1 MTSAHRRFLSSSRHL
16 HRAHSD
22 HATAKVADH
31 IVHVHAIDLGG
42 RWRNVRQYVL
52 LVEEREGSG
61 LREVGAAA
69 EAAWVSYGERF
80 EGFCRAVLP
89 GGLMHPTVQGSCTTS
104 L

>member
-1 MTSAHRRFLSSSRHL
+1 MTSAHRRFLSPSRHL

-31 IVHVHAIDLGG
+31 IVHVYAIDLGG
-42 RWRNVRQYVL
+42 RCRNVRQYVL

-69 EAAWVSYGERF
+69 EAAWVSYSVSALRDSAEQF
-80 EGFCRAVLP
+80 SPEA
-89 GGLMHPTVQGSCTTS
+89 
-104 L
+104 